1 MLVEPS
7 SQYKNRWAFAFT
19 YHAFGLIGTALSK
32 KIGVFQPSSPD
43 KSERAAGPEKL
54 RRAAEMGELDNVKKL
69 LNREKVRGGKYLII
83 QPLIQ
88 PSIQPRTK

>member
-1 MLVEPS
+1 MGKRCTCAV
-7 SQYKNRWAFAFT
+7 
-19 YHAFGLIGTALSK
+19 
-32 KIGVFQPSSPD
+32 
-43 KSERAAGPEKL
+43 KL